1 MSALLLERLQNPA
14 LYDHPVKYFKIIETH
29 ISWVLLTGYFAYKI
43 KKSVNFDFLDFS
55 TLAKRRFYCHQ
66 EVRANQALSPD
77 IYLAAIPITGSSEN
91 PRFSGDGDTV
101 EYAILMREFQQDRLL
116 TEVLNQHELTSKII
130 DDVAI
135 LLARFHQNANVIPPK
150 AHFGTPQQIAEPVL
164 QNFSQIAPLLHD
176 FTDLSLLD
184 HLKNWTEQSNIRLHD
199 IFLQRKALGF
209 IKECHG
215 DIHLGNIT
223 MIGDKPIIFDAIE
236 FNDEL
241 RWTDPIADLAF
252 LVMDLH
258 VKNCVSYAN
267 QLTSYYLEYTGDY
280 AGLATLSYYLCYRA
294 LVRAKIQ
301 LFNLSHAHQAK
312 ERDAIL
318 LLSRQYLH
326 LAKSFTVKKPAVL
339 FLTTGLAGS
348 GKSTVSQTLVHERG
362 VIRLR
367 SDVIR
372 KQLHDLNHLE
382 PSHSKL
388 NHHIYSSD
396 ATEKT
401 YERLSSLAKHVI
413 TAGFSVVVDATF
425 LKRAQRTHFVQLAKC
440 LGVQLIILACAA
452 PLKTLEARIE
462 LRQAVHRDPSEATL
476 DVLHMQR
483 QDQELLVPEELEMA
497 LVIDA
502 QDEHRY
508 ATLNSRVNDLLSSL

>member
-14 LYDHPVKYFKIIETH
+14 LYDHPVAYFKLIETH
-29 ISWVLLTGYFAYKI
+29 ISWVLLTGHFAYKI
-43 KKSVNFDFLDFS
+43 KKPVNFDFLDFS
-55 TLAKRRFYCHQ
+55 TLDKRRFYCHQ

-77 IYLAAIPITGSSEN
+77 IYLAALPLTGSSEN
-91 PRFSGDGDTV
+91 PCFSGQGETF
-101 EYAILMREFQQDRLL
+101 EYAILMHEFQQDRLL
-116 TEVLNQHELTSKII
+116 TELLNQHELTSKII

-135 LLARFHQNANVIPPK
+135 LLARFHQNASATPPN
-150 AHFGTPQQIAEPVL
+150 ADFGSPQQIAKPVL
-164 QNFSQIAPLLHD
+164 QNFSQIAPLLSD
-176 FTDLSLLD
+176 PTDLALLNY
-184 HLKNWTEQSNIRLHD
+184 LKNWTEQSNVCLRD
-199 IFLQRKALGF
+199 TFLQRKAQGF

-223 MIGDKPIIFDAIE
+223 MIGDKPVIFDAIE

-241 RWTDPIADLAF
+241 RWTDTIADLAF

-258 VKNCVSYAN
+258 VKHCDPYAN

-280 AGLATLSYYLCYRA
+280 TGLATLSYYLCYRA
-294 LVRAKIQ
+294 LVRAKVQ
-301 LFNLSHAHQAK
+301 LFNLNHTHHSE

-318 LLSRQYLH
+318 SLSRHYLH
-326 LAKSFTVKKPAVL
+326 LAKSFTIKKPAVL
-339 FLTTGLAGS
+339 FLTSGLAGS
-348 GKSTVSQTLVHERG
+348 GKSTVSQTLVRERG

-372 KQLHDLNHLE
+372 KQLHDLDHLE
-382 PSHSKL
+382 KSHSPL
-388 NHHIYSSD
+388 NHHIYSLD
-396 ATEKT
+396 ATQKT
-401 YERLSSLAKHVI
+401 YERLNLLAEHI
-413 TAGFSVVVDATF
+413 INAGFSVVVDATF
-425 LKRAQRTHFVQLAKC
+425 LQRAQRTQFTQLAER
-440 LGVQLIILACAA
+440 LGVKMIILACAA
-452 PLKTLEARIE
+452 PLKTLGARIE

-508 ATLNSRVNDLLSSL
+508 ATLNSRVDALLAAL